1 MDCNIVKDLIPL
13 YIDSCCSDESR
24 QLVEKHTR
32 DCESCKALLAEMQK
46 PTEIVSLP
54 EAPLRMQKINSW
66 MASILLSSLF
76 FLAFALITI
85 GVALESRTDSDGFM
99 NGFWA
104 FILVIPAT
112 GFLFSLVNWHFVRLY
127 KNRRWF
133 SNSSLL
139 ATFVVT
145 VGANLWALSHYEINL
160 LELFAHNGYVEWEA
174 LFAWLHLCG
183 PGIFLTVLFCVLSK
197 VLSNIYAKMM
207 GKE

>member
-13 YIDSCCSDESR
+13 YIDGCCSDESK
-24 QLVEKHTR
+24 QLVEKHTKN
-32 DCESCKALLAEMQK
+32 CESCKALLTEMQT
-46 PTEIVSLP
+46 PAEIVTLP

-76 FLAFALITI
+76 FLAFALITA
-85 GVALESRTDSDGFM
+85 GVALESKTDSDGFM

-104 FILVIPAT
+104 FVLVIPAT

-127 KNRRWF
+127 KNRRRF

-139 ATFVVT
+139 ATFLVT
-145 VGANLWALSHYEINL
+145 VGANIWALSHYEINL
-160 LELFAHNGYVEWEA
+160 VELFSHNGYVEWEA
-174 LFAWLHLCG
+174 LFAWLRLCS
-183 PGIFLTVLFCVLSK
+183 PGIFLIVVFCILSK
-197 VLSNIYAKMM
+197 VLSDIYAKML